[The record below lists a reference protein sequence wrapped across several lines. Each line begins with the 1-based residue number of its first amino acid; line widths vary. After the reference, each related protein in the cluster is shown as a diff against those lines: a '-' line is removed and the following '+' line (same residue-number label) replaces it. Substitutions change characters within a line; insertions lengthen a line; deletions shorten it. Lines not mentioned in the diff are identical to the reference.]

1 MSEKNSLFI
10 SFSLILSISL
20 AACAMTALLI
30 SRRDE
35 TAAFR
40 LLNGICAQVL
50 ELEPEAAP
58 VLQKALKEYHS
69 PAGRGDQSDILTQ
82 WGYRPA
88 DFAAVSSRSNLRFAA
103 GGFLAAL
110 LLFTF
115 VCQRRR
121 QKHQRQRRRG

>member
-69 PAGRGDQSDILTQ
+69 PAGRGDTALRTSPPFLPGQISALRQADSWPPSCFLPLSASAAAKNKR
-82 WGYRPA
+82 GVSRP
-88 DFAAVSSRSNLRFAA
+88 
-103 GGFLAAL
+103 
-110 LLFTF
+110 
-115 VCQRRR
+115 
-121 QKHQRQRRRG
+121 